1 MSSLIF
7 LLLICIVVGVGAL
20 ALLSSPR
27 NLTPPQS
34 SRVSEN
40 DSAQAYTYSRQPYLF
55 TRTELTF
62 YRALQAATQGQY
74 LVFGKVRVADVLKP
88 QTDNRGDW
96 QRAFNKISAKHFDF
110 VLCDPATLKVLAA
123 VELDDSTHQRGDRVK
138 RDDFLNQT
146 VKSAGL
152 PLVRFPVQESYG
164 QEAIQ
169 RDIAKTLGTV
179 KLKSTP
185 KPIRKARPQSN

>member
-7 LLLICIVVGVGAL
+7 LLLICTVVGVGGL
-20 ALLSSPR
+20 VLLGSQG
-27 NLTPPQS
+27 NLKPPQS
-34 SRVSEN
+34 TQGSEN
-40 DSAQAYTYSRQPYLF
+40 NAGQSYTYSCQKYLF

-110 VLCDPATLKVLAA
+110 VLCDPASLKILAA
-123 VELDDSTHQRGDRVK
+123 VELDGSSHQRGNRIK
-138 RDDFLNQT
+138 RDDFLNQA
-146 VKSAGL
+146 VASAGL
-152 PLVRFPVQESYG
+152 PLIRFLVQESYR

-169 RDIAKTLGTV
+169 RDIAKTLGAV

-185 KPIRKARPQSN
+185 KPMRKTRPQSN

>member
-7 LLLICIVVGVGAL
+7 LLLICTVVGVGAL
-20 ALLSSPR
+20 AFLNSQG
-27 NLTPPQS
+27 NLTPPPS
-34 SRVSEN
+34 SRVSDHN
-40 DSAQAYTYSRQPYLF
+40 VAQVYIYSCQKYLF

-88 QTDNRGDW
+88 QTDNRADR

-110 VLCDPATLKVLAA
+110 VLCDPVNLKVLAA
-123 VELDDSTHQRGDRVK
+123 VELDDSSHQRVDRIK
-138 RDDFLNQT
+138 RDDFLNQA
-146 VKSAGL
+146 VASAGL
-152 PLVRFPVQESYG
+152 PLIRFPVQESYG

-169 RDIAKTLGTV
+169 RNIAKTLGAV
-179 KLKSTP
+179 KLKSAP
-185 KPIRKARPQSN
+185 KPIRKVRSQSN